1 MSTKFKYLNVVD
13 IYMSFIEKQRHG
25 KHNYYYLVKNVRISP
40 TKAKKVR
47 IFLGREVPKHEE
59 LQKYFLEIEKKAVS
73 EYSGKWL
80 SKELVERLEDLRASV
95 VVFHKTPAYAL
106 PKDFLVRYTY
116 NTNAIEGNK
125 LTLRQTALVLSD
137 KIAPE
142 GARTND
148 VIEALN
154 SLDVWE
160 FVKKYKGKLNKKFV
174 CKIQYEITKNTACRI
189 QGDYRDSDVR
199 IIGSEHIPP
208 KPSEVPTLM
217 QKLFDEYNELKKEL
231 HPIELATLIH
241 NKLVKIHPFTDGNGR
256 TSRLLMNWILQ
267 RNRFPAV
274 IIEVTNKEK
283 YYSCIEHADKG
294 DQKYFTVFLAEQ
306 MLKQYTSIL
315 ST

>member
-1 MSTKFKYLNVVD
+1 MSTRFKYLNVVD

-25 KHNYYYLVKNVRISP
+25 KHYYYYLVKNVRISP

-47 IFLGREVPKHEE
+47 IFLGREVPKHDE
-59 LQKYFLEIEKKAVS
+59 LQKYFLEIEKKAIS

-80 SKELVERLEDLRASV
+80 SKELIEQLEDLRASI
-95 VVFHKTPAYAL
+95 VVFHKTPGEAL

-142 GARTND
+142 GAKTND

-154 SLDVWE
+154 SLDAWE
-160 FVKKYKGKLNKKFV
+160 FVKKYGGKLDKKFV
-174 CKIQYEITKNTACRI
+174 CKVQYEITKNTSCRI
-189 QGDYRDSDVR
+189 QGNYRDSGVR
-199 IIGSEHIPP
+199 IGGSEHIPP
-208 KPSEVPTLM
+208 KPSEVTALM
-217 QKLFDEYNELKKEL
+217 QSLFEAYNKRKKEL

-274 IIEVTNKEK
+274 IIEVTNKER
-283 YYSCIEHADKG
+283 YYTCIEYADKG
-294 DQKYFTVFLAEQ
+294 NQRPFATFLAGE
-306 MLKQYTSIL
+306 MLAQYTIAAPE
-315 ST
+315 